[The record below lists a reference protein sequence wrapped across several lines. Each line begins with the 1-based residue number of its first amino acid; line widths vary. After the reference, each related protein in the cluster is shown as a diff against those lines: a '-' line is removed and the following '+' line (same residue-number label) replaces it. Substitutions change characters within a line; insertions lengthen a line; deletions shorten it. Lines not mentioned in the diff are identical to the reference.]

1 MKNIYILL
9 ALMTFSFI
17 NAQSIPVTFE
27 TNNGIVVGTNFKG
40 DSGITVALAVDP
52 DTSGGDHGQVGKAT
66 TDVGG
71 ARWQNAQIKFLEG
84 SNYFDLTTNKVI
96 TFDCYSTVAF
106 DGLLKVEQSLGGQ
119 TPVETTFQHGGTG
132 WESISVD
139 FTAVNA
145 NDQFKL
151 MVFFPYYDIIA
162 GDFKTAAEITTM
174 GAFDFYLDNVTA
186 TVGDVIA
193 TPAPTAAATAPT
205 ANAAD
210 VVSVY
215 SNHYPATATSV
226 AWHPAWGQ
234 TTSYEEFD
242 LNGDGSDVMAKLS
255 SFGYEGI
262 TFDAMSITSET
273 LHLDIWSSDETSIKV
288 FLDNDNA
295 VTKTL
300 TTGQWNSIDIPI
312 SDFVDGDGNAIDISA
327 VSFVKLESGTW
338 TWPNGTSLIYVD
350 NIYFHSQPSDDTV
363 VTFTVDTNNSPYPSA
378 GKPSLVI
385 NYGPTWNG
393 WGVTL
398 LDDGNSG
405 DATAADGIYS
415 GQLTLPKS
423 TGTVEY
429 VVAVTGEDDGWSGWG
444 DQSGASALC
453 VDTAGN
459 FSFTTGANSLA
470 QDIVLLDDVSGD
482 HWACLTSDANVTV
495 TILIDATSNDAAHPT
510 HPDGGAVDGS
520 GHTVQLGLRSNV
532 TGWSDYGIPIYDGP
546 NWQGISGADTGKDGI
561 WTAQVSRPFYS
572 TMEYVVEA
580 DGPDDTDGNGN
591 PWNADDGQSKN
602 ATTDANFSLT
612 VGTSDVTEE
621 LTVTAEDTNGN
632 WVVYTSTL
640 SVGDVEVNLTFNFYP
655 NPVVDLV
662 SLDARESIQAVQ
674 VYDLT
679 GRVVLHK
686 NINATKAQLD
696 LGNLQK
702 GVYILEAKI
711 NDQTAVTKF
720 VKQ

>member
-1 MKNIYILL
+1 MKNIYILF
-9 ALMTFSFI
+9 AFMAFSFI

-27 TNNGIVVGTNFKG
+27 NGNGIVLAESFIG
-40 DSGITVALAVDP
+40 DSGVTVALAADP
-52 DTSGGDHGQVGKAT
+52 DTSGGDHGQTGKST
-66 TDVGG
+66 TDTTG
-71 ARWQNAQIKFLEG
+71 AAWQNTQIFFQEG
-84 SNYFDLTTNKVI
+84 SNYADFTTNKVI
-96 TFDCYSTVAF
+96 TFECYSTVAF
-106 DGLLKVEQSLGGQ
+106 YGLLKLESSLNGQ
-119 TPVETTFQHGGTG
+119 APVQTTFQHNGGG

-139 FTAVNA
+139 FTSVGA
-145 NDQFKL
+145 NDEFKKI
-151 MVFFPYYDIIA
+151 VFFPYSTSTA
-162 GDFKTAAEITTM
+162 GTFLTQAEIDAM
-174 GAFDFYLDNVTA
+174 GNFDYYLDNVTA
-186 TVGDVIA
+186 DVGTLIA

-215 SNHYPATATSV
+215 SDHYTATATTV

-273 LHLDIWSSDETSIKV
+273 LHLDVWSSDETSLKV
-288 FLDNDNA
+288 FIDNNNA

-312 SDFVDGDGNAIDISA
+312 SDFTALGVDITA

-338 TWPNGTSLIYVD
+338 TYPNGTSLIYVD

-363 VTFTVDTNNSPYPSA
+363 ITFTVDTNNSPYPSA
-378 GKPSLVI
+378 GKDNVVI
-385 NYGPTWNG
+385 NYSQNGWGG

-398 LDDGNSG
+398 VDDGTAGDSTSG
-405 DATAADGIYS
+405 DGIYS

-423 TGTVEY
+423 TGAVEY
-429 VVAVTGEDDGWSGWG
+429 VVAVTGSDDGWSGWG

-459 FSFTTGANSLA
+459 FSFTTGANTLA

-482 HWACLTSDANVTV
+482 HWACLTSDAKVTV
-495 TILIDATSNDAAHPT
+495 TIVVDATSPDAAHPQN
-510 HPDGGAVDGS
+510 PDAATAGS
-520 GHTVQLGLRSNV
+520 TFQLAGRTNLN
-532 TGWSDYGIPIYDGP
+532 GWGDYGIVMT
-546 NWQGISGADTGKDGI
+546 NTNNVWTGTI
-561 WTAQVSRPFYS
+561 EASFYAN
-572 TMEYVVEA
+572 MEYVINA
-580 DGPDDTDGNGN
+580 DGPDNGWAANDAQSANANGN
-591 PWNADDGQSKN
+591 
-602 ATTDANFSLT
+602 TNFVVN

-621 LTVTAEDTNGN
+621 LTVTAENADGN

-640 SVGDVEVNLTFNFYP
+640 SVGDVEVDLTFNFYP

>member
-1 MKNIYILL
+1 MKNIYILF
-9 ALMTFSFI
+9 AFMAFSFI

-27 TNNGIVVGTNFKG
+27 TDNGIVVGTSFKG
-40 DSGITVALAVDP
+40 DSGISVALSTDP
-52 DTSGGDHGQVGKAT
+52 DASGGDHGQVGKAT
-66 TDVGG
+66 TDTGG
-71 ARWQNAQIKFLEG
+71 AQWQNAQINFLEG
-84 SNYFDLTTNKVI
+84 SNYFDLTTNKVV
-96 TFDCYSTVAF
+96 TFECYSTVAF

-139 FTAVNA
+139 FTSVNA

-151 MVFFPYYDIIA
+151 MVFFPYYDITA
-162 GDFKTAAEITTM
+162 GGFKSAADITTM

-215 SNHYPATATSV
+215 SDHYTATATTV
-226 AWHPAWGQ
+226 AWHPGWSQ

-262 TFDAMSITSET
+262 TFDAMNITAET
-273 LHLDIWSSDETSIKV
+273 LHLDVWSSDETSLKV

-312 SDFVDGDGNAIDISA
+312 SDFTALGVDITA
-327 VSFVKLESGTW
+327 VSFIKLESGTW

-378 GKPSLVI
+378 GKDNVVI
-385 NYGPTWNG
+385 NGDWNNWAG

-398 LDDGNSG
+398 VDDGTSG

-423 TGTVEY
+423 TGAVQY

-453 VDTAGN
+453 VATAGN
-459 FSFTTGANSLA
+459 FSFTTGTNTLA

-482 HWACLTSDANVTV
+482 HWACLTSDAKVTV
-495 TILIDATSNDAAHPT
+495 TIVVDATSPDAAHPQN
-510 HPDGGAVDGS
+510 PDAATAGS
-520 GHTVQLGLRSNV
+520 TYQLAGRTNLN
-532 TGWSDYGIPIYDGP
+532 GWGDYGIVMT
-546 NWQGISGADTGKDGI
+546 NTNNVWTGTI
-561 WTAQVSRPFYS
+561 EASFYAN
-572 TMEYVVEA
+572 MEYVINA
-580 DGPDDTDGNGN
+580 DGPDNGWAANDAQSANANGN
-591 PWNADDGQSKN
+591 
-602 ATTDANFSLT
+602 TNFVVN

-621 LTVTAEDTNGN
+621 LTVTAEDAEGN

-640 SVGDVEVNLTFNFYP
+640 SVGDVEVDLTFNFYP

-679 GRVVLHK
+679 GRVVLRK